1 MVRLLAT
8 LLLYVIQRLFDNYV
22 YNICLSQKSFIL
34 RSMRDKYLQ
43 NIPCEATV
51 WPHFKGVDCER
62 KSVPAVA
69 VSQPLAAAAQIREQ
83 MSGPDLHV
91 FTHKFLALKKPVF

>member
-1 MVRLLAT
+1 M
-8 LLLYVIQRLFDNYV
+8 LLYVIQRLFDNYV

-69 VSQPLAAAAQIREQ
+69 VSQPLAAAPRR
-83 MSGPDLHV
+83 S
-91 FTHKFLALKKPVF
+91 

>member
-1 MVRLLAT
+1 MSKSNLIRLLAT
-8 LLLYVIQRLFDNYV
+8 LLLNVIQRLFDNYV

-69 VSQPLAAAAQIREQ
+69 VSQPLAAAPI
-83 MSGPDLHV
+83 DV
-91 FTHKFLALKKPVF
+91 HKIHINEVISK